1 MSGGGGVSKR
11 ENNLFGRDMMRS
23 LKRMRKHDPLKSRIN
38 GDTALCILVNIY
50 IYRFLITDS
59 GKSTVDVEGT
69 GNGEQIKLQRIAL
82 S

>member
-38 GDTALCILVNIY
+38 GDTALFILVNMY
-50 IYRFLITDS
+50 IYRFFSTDS

-69 GNGEQIKLQRIAL
+69 GNGEQI
-82 S
+82 